1 VPPSRGGSAVRVLC
15 VSDLFLSL
23 ERIRE
28 AIIKEMGRDFGPSL
42 GVNRDSRHRP
52 GKTWDKGRRLAPA
65 ITEPP
70 RYCRRVQV
78 GTPA

>member
-1 VPPSRGGSAVRVLC
+1 MRALC
-15 VSDLFLSL
+15 VGDLFLSS

-28 AIIKEMGRDFGPSL
+28 AIIKEMGRDFGPSP

-52 GKTWDKGRRLAPA
+52 GRAWDKGRRLAPA

-70 RYCRRVQV
+70 GYRRRVQA